1 MKEEDRLL
9 LTSLGVVSA
18 NPDDIE
24 RRLLSKAENKA
35 HENISHPAQEIN
47 GGKTPEREERDQESF
62 LTKVQIRA
70 QLRAVE
76 AEIAAVAAGLEKV
89 QSVTD
94 KDPES
99 SEGEKDENDQDLSE
113 YRPFEAVGGVLQR
126 ALGTERL
133 RSLKQKRGQLK
144 KQLKVFEGDGET
156 EELEEHKV
164 LLESVKN
171 KEETVIKGTGR
182 LLVKPQSGK
191 KKNVSFQEDDDF
203 DAVLDA
209 AASGL
214 IETERD
220 KLIRKG
226 VLTPFDQVKG
236 FERRVQR
243 SLPTKDDRG
252 NLSINSVSNTS
263 ISFSALSIARPST
276 KLLDAADLPK
286 LDPPTQAFRR
296 LRKPVNI
303 KESNEVE
310 KPSKDQTNH
319 LRKRKGRPLPDQHW
333 RKTTSSDDEPW
344 SDADHHESTDLAE
357 DVLQKQ
363 KDRNKNREGSDLA
376 DYDCKIEGYEE
387 SIDDA
392 ASVEEDIV
400 TLEGGLKIPA
410 RIFDSLFDYQKT
422 GVKWL
427 WELHS
432 QRAGG
437 IIGDE
442 MGLGKTIQV
451 IAFLAALH
459 FSGMYKPSIV
469 VCPVTLLRQWRREVR
484 KWYPHFHVAI
494 LHDSVPVS
502 SWKTKKAKQIKGGD
516 EDEPSLVSDEEEIQP
531 VKGPNKWD
539 LLINRIMESR
549 SGLLITTY
557 EQLRLL
563 REKLLD
569 MEWGYAVLDEGHRI
583 RNPNAEITLV
593 CKQLQ
598 TVHRIIMTGAPIQNK
613 LAELWSLFDF
623 VFPGKLGV
631 LPIFE
636 AQFAVPIAIGGYA
649 NASPLQV
656 STAYKCA
663 VVLRDLIMPYLLRRM
678 KMDVNAHLTKK
689 TEHVLFCSLTEEQR
703 KAYRAFL
710 ASSDVEQIFEGNRN
724 SLYGID
730 ILRKICN
737 HPDLLERDHSATHP
751 DFGNPERSGKLK
763 VVSQVLKVWK
773 DQGHR
778 VLIFSQTQQ
787 MLDIIENYLVSEGL
801 TYRRMDGL
809 TPVKQRTDLMDEFNE
824 STHVFVF
831 ILTTKV
837 GGLGTN
843 LIGADRVIIFDP
855 DWNPSTDMQARERA
869 WRIGQTRD
877 VTIYRLITRGTI
889 EEKVY
894 HRQIYKH
901 FLTNKIL
908 KNPRQRRFF
917 KSRDMR
923 DLFTLQDDLGQDKT
937 ETSSIFSELA
947 GEIKLGDQ
955 NEQLIQ
961 SMSSVAVQ
969 SENTSTRGKRN
980 GGRGKNISRSKGKEK
995 VEPKEEASNK
1005 DDSDMLKNLLA
1016 NGIHSA
1022 MDHDAI
1028 LDINDEEKMK
1038 LDDEASLVAQRAA
1051 EALRQSRMLRRQDSI
1066 SIPTWTG
1073 RSGAAGAP
1081 ADVRRRF
1088 GSKIN
1093 SQVVSG
1099 LSSTECSRISG
1110 AGTSQGSSTGLA
1122 GASLGKALSSGD
1134 LLARIRGNRESAI
1147 VAGIECQRVSGA
1159 APSLVNGSER
1169 TPGSNRPTTS
1179 RIPPVSIQPEI
1190 LIRQMCTFIQ
1200 QTGGSARSANIVE
1213 HFKDIVPSKDMALFK
1228 KLLKEIAVLRKEG
1241 GEGEWVLKPDY
1252 QIDKF
1257 DAG

>member
-1 MKEEDRLL
+1 MKEEERLL

-24 RRLLSKAENKA
+24 RQLLAKAESKA
-35 HENISHPAQEIN
+35 HENISQPAQESD
-47 GGKTPEREERDQESF
+47 GGKTHEREEGDQESL
-62 LTKVQIRA
+62 LTKAQIHA

-76 AEIAAVAAGLEKV
+76 AEIAAVAAGLEIV
-89 QSVTD
+89 QGTAD
-94 KDPES
+94 KDSES

-113 YRPFEAVGGVLQR
+113 HKPFVVDGGVLQR
-126 ALGTERL
+126 TLATERL
-133 RSLKQKRGQLK
+133 RSLKQKSGQLK
-144 KQLKVFEGDGET
+144 KQLKAFEGDGKT
-156 EELEEHKV
+156 QELEEHKV
-164 LLESVKN
+164 LLHSVRN
-171 KEETVIKGTGR
+171 KEETVIKGTAR
-182 LLVKPQSGK
+182 LLDKPQKRK
-191 KKNVSFQEDDDF
+191 KKNVSLQEDDEF

-243 SLPTKDDRG
+243 SHPAKDNGD
-252 NLSINSVSNTS
+252 NFSINSISKASVSL
-263 ISFSALSIARPST
+263 SALAIARPST

-286 LDPPTQAFRR
+286 LNPPTHEFRR
-296 LRKPVNI
+296 LRRPVHI
-303 KESNEVE
+303 QESNEVE
-310 KPSKDQTNH
+310 KTPKDQTNH
-319 LRKRKGRPLPDQHW
+319 LRKRKRRPVPDQHW
-333 RKTTSSDDEPW
+333 RKATSSDDEPW
-344 SDADHHESTDLAE
+344 SDADHHES
-357 DVLQKQ
+357 
-363 KDRNKNREGSDLA
+363 NDLA
-376 DYDCKIEGYEE
+376 DHDCKIEGYEE
-387 SIDDA
+387 AIEDAGSI
-392 ASVEEDIV
+392 EEDIV
-400 TLEGGLKIPA
+400 TLEGGLKIPG
-410 RIFDSLFDYQKT
+410 RMFESLFDYQKT

-459 FSGMYKPSIV
+459 FSGMYKPSIII
-469 VCPVTLLRQWRREVR
+469 CPVTLLRQWRREVR

-494 LHDSVPVS
+494 LHESVSVS

-516 EDEPSLVSDEEEIQP
+516 EDEPALVSDEEEVQP

-539 LLINRIMESR
+539 LLISRIIESR

-613 LAELWSLFDF
+613 LTELWSLFDF

-703 KAYRAFL
+703 TTYRAFL
-710 ASSDVEQIFEGNRN
+710 ASSDVEQIFEGSRN

-778 VLIFSQTQQ
+778 VLIFTQTQQ
-787 MLDIIENYLVSEGL
+787 MLDIIEKYLVSEDL

-809 TPVKQRTDLMDEFNE
+809 TPIKQRTALMDEFNE

-877 VTIYRLITRGTI
+877 VTVYRLITRGTI

-908 KNPRQRRFF
+908 KNPQQRRFF

-955 NEQLIQ
+955 YEQHMQ
-961 SMSSVAVQ
+961 AVSSVAVQ
-969 SENTSTRGKRN
+969 SENTSTHGKHN
-980 GGRGKNISRSKGKEK
+980 GGRGKNMSRSKGKEK
-995 VEPKEEASNK
+995 VEAKEEASNK

-1051 EALRQSRMLRRQDSI
+1051 DALRQSRMLRRQDSI

-1081 ADVRRRF
+1081 GDVRRRF

-1093 SQVVSG
+1093 SQLVSG
-1099 LSSTECSRISG
+1099 LNSTECSRING
-1110 AGTSQGSSTGLA
+1110 ASTSQGSSTGLA
-1122 GASLGKALSSGD
+1122 GASLGKALSSRD
-1134 LLARIRGNRESAI
+1134 LLARIQGNRESAI
-1147 VAGIECQRVSGA
+1147 GAGIECQTVSGS

-1169 TPGSNRPTTS
+1169 SPGSNRPTTS
-1179 RIPPVSIQPEI
+1179 RFPPVSIQPEI
-1190 LIRQMCTFIQ
+1190 LIRQLCTFIQ
-1200 QTGGSARSANIVE
+1200 QSGGSTRSAKIVE

-1252 QIDKF
+1252 NIDKF
-1257 DAG
+1257 GAG

>member
-9 LTSLGVVSA
+9 LASLGVVSA
-18 NPDDIE
+18 DPDDIE
-24 RRLLSKAENKA
+24 HQLLAKAENRA
-35 HENISHPAQEIN
+35 HENISQPAQVSD
-47 GGKTPEREERDQESF
+47 GGKTPEREEGDQESL
-62 LTKVQIRA
+62 LTKVQIHA

-76 AEIAAVAAGLEKV
+76 AEIAAVSAGLEIV
-89 QSVTD
+89 QSIAG
-94 KDPES
+94 KDSES
-99 SEGEKDENDQDLSE
+99 SEGEKDEIDQDLSE
-113 YRPFEAVGGVLQR
+113 HKPYVVDGGVLQR
-126 ALGTERL
+126 TLATERL
-133 RSLKQKRGQLK
+133 RSLKRKRGQLK
-144 KQLKVFEGDGET
+144 KQLKAFEGDGKAR
-156 EELEEHKV
+156 ELEEQKV
-164 LLESVKN
+164 LLNSVKN

-182 LLVKPQSGK
+182 LLDKPTRGK
-191 KKNVSFQEDDDF
+191 RKNFSLQEDDEF
-203 DAVLDA
+203 DAALDA
-209 AASGL
+209 ATSGL
-214 IETERD
+214 IETERE

-226 VLTPFDQVKG
+226 VLTPFHQVKG

-243 SLPTKDDRG
+243 SRPTEDDG
-252 NLSINSVSNTS
+252 DKFSLNSVSKASRSLST
-263 ISFSALSIARPST
+263 LSIARHST

-286 LDPPTQAFRR
+286 LNPPTHEFRR
-296 LRKPVNI
+296 LRRPINI
-303 KESNEVE
+303 QESNEVE
-310 KPSKDQTNH
+310 KLPNDQTNH
-319 LRKRKGRPLPDQHW
+319 LRKRRRRPVPDQYW
-333 RKTTSSDDEPW
+333 RKATSSDDEPW
-344 SDADHHESTDLAE
+344 NDSDHHESYE
-357 DVLQKQ
+357 DILQK
-363 KDRNKNREGSDLA
+363 KNDRNKQQEGSDLA
-376 DYDCKIEGYEE
+376 DYDCKVEGCEE
-387 SIDDA
+387 AMDDA
-392 ASVEEDIV
+392 GSIEEDIV

-410 RIFDSLFDYQKT
+410 KIFDNLFDYQKT

-459 FSGMYKPSIV
+459 FSGMYKPSII

-502 SWKTKKAKQIKGGD
+502 SWKTKKAKQKKGDD
-516 EDEPSLVSDEEEIQP
+516 EDEPLLLSDEEEVQP

-539 LLINRIMESR
+539 LLISRIIESR

-557 EQLRLL
+557 EHLRLL

-613 LAELWSLFDF
+613 LTELWSLFDF

-663 VVLRDLIMPYLLRRM
+663 VVLRDLIMPYMLRRM
-678 KMDVNAHLTKK
+678 KVDVNAHLTKK

-703 KAYRAFL
+703 TSYRSFL
-710 ASSDVEQIFEGNRN
+710 ASSDVEQIFEGSRN

-778 VLIFSQTQQ
+778 VLIFTQTQQ

-801 TYRRMDGL
+801 IYRRMDGL
-809 TPVKQRTDLMDEFNE
+809 TPIKQRTALMDEFNE

-877 VTIYRLITRGTI
+877 VTVYRLITRGTI

-947 GEIKLGDQ
+947 GEIKLDDQ
-955 NEQLIQ
+955 YEHHMQAV
-961 SMSSVAVQ
+961 SSVPVED
-969 SENTSTRGKRN
+969 ENTSTRSKRD
-980 GGRGKNISRSKGKEK
+980 GGRGKDMSRSKGKEK

-1005 DDSDMLKNLLA
+1005 DESDMLKVLLV

-1028 LDINDEEKMK
+1028 LDINDDEKMK

-1093 SQVVSG
+1093 SQLVSG
-1099 LSSTECSRISG
+1099 STECARING
-1110 AGTSQGSSTGLA
+1110 ASTSQGSTAGLA

-1147 VAGIECQRVSGA
+1147 GAGIECQAVSGA
-1159 APSLVNGSER
+1159 TPRLVNGSER
-1169 TPGSNRPTTS
+1169 PPGSSRPTTS
-1179 RIPPVSIQPEI
+1179 RFPPVSIQPES
-1190 LIRQMCTFIQ
+1190 LIRQLCTVIQ
-1200 QTGGSARSANIVE
+1200 QSGGSVRSAKIVE
-1213 HFKDIVPSKDMALFK
+1213 HFKDRVPSKDMALFK
-1228 KLLKEIAVLRKEG
+1228 KLLKEIAVLRKES

-1257 DAG
+1257 GAG